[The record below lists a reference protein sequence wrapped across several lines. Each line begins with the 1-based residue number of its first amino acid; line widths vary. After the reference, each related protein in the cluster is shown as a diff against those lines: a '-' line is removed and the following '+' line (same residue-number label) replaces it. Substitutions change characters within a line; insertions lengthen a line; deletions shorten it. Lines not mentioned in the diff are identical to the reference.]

1 MAGALIAY
9 PVALAVLDAGFM
21 QVTDR
26 QPMNALLLVGMA
38 LLVPPGLVL
47 FFGVIRIAG
56 RPGLSV
62 GRRIYEF
69 FLRAPL
75 SLAFARDGRRTFEIA
90 GWSRRALLLQRFLW
104 IGAILLHIG
113 VIFELALSGA

>member
-1 MAGALIAY
+1 MAGALTAY
-9 PVALAVLDAGFM
+9 PAALAVFDAGFM
-21 QVTDR
+21 QVTES
-26 QPMNALLLVGMA
+26 QPVNVLLLVGFA

-47 FFGVIRIAG
+47 FFGIIRIAG
-56 RPGLSV
+56 RPGLSI

-75 SLAFARDGRRTFEIA
+75 SLAFAREGERTFEIA
-90 GWSRRALLLQRFLW
+90 AWPRRALLLQRFLW